1 MPAGS
6 VPDGVPKNDDAQ
18 RDAKQPRHEI
28 THQKPPA
35 HLIAAFV
42 PSRASVG
49 ASGECLAL
57 VKLMAVELN
66 SVLGLGREATSLTF
80 LQITLRGVLVFVA
93 TLVIVRCG
101 DRRFLSNKTAFDA
114 VLGFILASMLARAV
128 NGTAAFFPT
137 LGGAFVLV
145 MLHRAMAYWAQ
156 RSHAFGNLVKGRS
169 DVLVR
174 NGTLDLDGAKRN
186 RLSEHDILE
195 DLRLHGNVGEISDA
209 ALAVLERNGQISVV
223 PRGSA
228 PGGE

>member
-1 MPAGS
+1 M
-6 VPDGVPKNDDAQ
+6 
-18 RDAKQPRHEI
+18 
-28 THQKPPA
+28 
-35 HLIAAFV
+35 L
-42 PSRASVG
+42 
-49 ASGECLAL
+49 
-57 VKLMAVELN
+57 VELN

-145 MLHRAMAYWAQ
+145 MLHRAMAYWAL
-156 RSHAFGNLVKGRS
+156 RSHTVGILVKGRS

-174 NGTLDLDGAKRN
+174 HGT
-186 RLSEHDILE
+186 SILE
-195 DLRLHGNVGEISDA
+195 RSGRLPASYARDREALVPGRIYVA
-209 ALAVLERNGQISVV
+209 APNIICS
-223 PRGSA
+223 
-228 PGGE
+228 